1 MYFSKKMI
9 KKGYILVFAA
19 FFSFCSFLNA
29 ETYGSQQLIPAGHWV
44 YDALFML
51 SNETQR
57 TSFATNAPISV
68 GELKMY
74 LNLVPYEK
82 LGDAGKNLYDKLSD
96 YLGEKAFKFDMG
108 PVYFGFNLNA
118 APGVLY
124 KSNSELDWSFATDYT
139 GHNNSV
145 NGYDILSPENYRD
158 KADGSNIDWKKIDEI
173 EMSKL
178 KNPAEYERTV
188 IQDSGAKYGAYSGF
202 INSYGSKSFA
212 EIPLYLG
219 WSDYFIIHTGISF
232 AKSFWGMDTDSNVT
246 NIFYNTSDMDFFW
259 PKTAYGSAGK
269 TFEKWGVNIN
279 FGRQGLQVGKT
290 LTGSVIYN
298 STFETEGYFQLNL
311 YSPRMKYNL
320 DVVQVSTDKYLYM
333 HSVEARPLFDWIRF
347 GILEATLV
355 QSGFE
360 LKHLNPL
367 MIMHSFG
374 SWEDSDYVSDI
385 EKEYYGEA
393 HICQYMGISLEI
405 TPFKYSR
412 LYFLY
417 AQNEM
422 QTPLELGSANAN
434 SIPDS
439 LGFQAGFEL
448 TIPDKNNG
456 WWTGTLEGIYTSPF
470 CYIKQGADWSL
481 YSTRNDMQSNS
492 SVPLCSWIGSP
503 FGPDAIGFQARVS
516 YSQIS
521 KWNAELDY
529 LFLAHGT
536 NSFGLFNNT
545 IEIDGKKYYSYYPSV
560 LRKMGLVTDE
570 EAEDIART
578 YVLTGSVQF
587 TNSITAKASYDIT
600 PQMSLSG
607 RATYSFIFN
616 NKNEEGNFAH
626 GFEGCLMFEYK
637 LFE

>member
-1 MYFSKKMI
+1 MYFTKKMI
-9 KKGYILVFAA
+9 KKGCVLILAA
-19 FFSFCSFLNA
+19 FLSSSVFLNA
-29 ETYGSQQLIPAGHWV
+29 ETYGTQQLIPAGHWV

-51 SNETQR
+51 SNETKR
-57 TSFATNAPISV
+57 TSFATNAPIPV

-74 LNLVPYEK
+74 LELVPYEK
-82 LGDAGKNLYDKLSD
+82 LSDTGKNLYDKVSG
-96 YLGEKAFKFDMG
+96 YLEKKAFSIDMG

-118 APGVLY
+118 APGILY
-124 KSNSELDWSFATDYT
+124 KSNSEIDWSFATDYT
-139 GHNNSV
+139 GHKNSV
-145 NGYDILSPENYRD
+145 NGYEILSPDNYRN
-158 KADGSNIDWKKIDEI
+158 KSDGSNIDWRDVQKTKTGE
-173 EMSKL
+173 
-178 KNPAEYERTV
+178 NPA
-188 IQDSGAKYGAYSGF
+188 INDSVNNKNIKIAEYGAYSSF
-202 INSYGSKSFA
+202 INSYGSKAFA
-212 EIPLYLG
+212 ELPLYLG

-232 AKSFWGMDTDSNVT
+232 AKSFWGMESDSNVT
-246 NIFYNTSDMDFFW
+246 NIFYTSDDMDFMW
-259 PKTAYGSAGK
+259 PKYSYGSAGK
-269 TFEKWGVNIN
+269 TFEKWGVNVN
-279 FGRQGLQVGKT
+279 FGRQGLQIGKT

-311 YSPRMKYNL
+311 YSPRLKYNL
-320 DVVQVSTDKYLYM
+320 DAVQVSTDKYLYM
-333 HSVEARPLFDWIRF
+333 HSIEARPFFNWIRL

-360 LKHLNPL
+360 IKHFNPL

-374 SWEDSDYVSDI
+374 SWEDSDYVSDV

-393 HICQYMGISLEI
+393 HICQYMGISLEL

-422 QTPLELGSANAN
+422 QTPFELGSASAN
-434 SIPDS
+434 SIPDGI
-439 LGFQAGFEL
+439 GFQAGFEL
-448 TIPDKNNG
+448 TVPDKNNG
-456 WWTGTLEGIYTSPF
+456 WWTGTLEGVYTTPF

-492 SVPLCSWIGSP
+492 GVPLCSWIGSP
-503 FGPDAIGFQARVS
+503 FGPDAVGFQARIG

-545 IEIDGKKYYSYYPSV
+545 IEIDGKKYYAYYPSV
-560 LRKMGLVTDE
+560 LRKLGLVTDE
-570 EAEDIART
+570 YSEEIART
-578 YVLTGSVQF
+578 YALTGSVQF
-587 TNSITAKASYDIT
+587 TNRIMAKASYNIT
-600 PQMSLSG
+600 PQMTLSG

-616 NKNEEGNFAH
+616 NRNEEGKFGH
-626 GFEGCLMFEYK
+626 GFECSLMFEYT

>member
-1 MYFSKKMI
+1 MYFTKKMI

-374 SWEDSDYVSDI
+374 SWDDSDYVSDI

>member
-1 MYFSKKMI
+1 MYFTKKMI

>member
-1 MYFSKKMI
+1 MYFTKKM
-9 KKGYILVFAA
+9 KRKGYILFFAA
-19 FFSFCSFLNA
+19 FFSFIQFLNA

-51 SNETQR
+51 SNETKR
-57 TSFATNAPISV
+57 TSFAADAPISV

-74 LNLVPYEK
+74 LDLVPYEK
-82 LGDAGKNLYDKLSD
+82 LGDSGKKLYNRLSE
-96 YLGEKAFKFDMG
+96 YLGKKSFSIDMG

-118 APGVLY
+118 APGIFY
-124 KSNSELDWSFATDYT
+124 KSSSDIDWSFATDYT
-139 GHNNSV
+139 GHKNSV
-145 NGYDILSPENYRD
+145 DGYNILQKENYRT
-158 KADGSNIDWKKIDEI
+158 KADGSNVNWDDEKNHSSDGLPHGI
-173 EMSKL
+173 EDSR
-178 KNPAEYERTV
+178 AE
-188 IQDSGAKYGAYSGF
+188 YGAYSGF
-202 INSYGSKSFA
+202 VNSDGWKSFA

-219 WSDYFIIHTGISF
+219 WSDYFVIHTGISL
-232 AKSFWGMDTDSNVT
+232 AKSFWGMSADSNVT
-246 NIFYNTSDMDFFW
+246 NIFFNTSDMDFMW

-269 TFEKWGVNIN
+269 TFEKWGVNVN

-320 DVVQVSTDKYLYM
+320 DVVQVNTNKYLYM

-347 GILEATLV
+347 GILEATMV

-367 MIMHSFG
+367 MIMHSFA
-374 SWEDSDYVSDI
+374 SWEDSDYVSSD
-385 EKEYYGEA
+385 EKSIYGEA
-393 HICQYMGISLEI
+393 HICQYMGISLEL
-405 TPFKYSR
+405 TPFKYTR

-422 QTPLELGSANAN
+422 QTMFELGSPSAN
-434 SIPDS
+434 SIPDGI
-439 LGFQAGFEL
+439 GFQAGLEL
-448 TIPDKNNG
+448 TIPDKNEG
-456 WWTGTLEGIYTSPF
+456 WWTGTLEGIYTTPF

-481 YSTRNDMQSNS
+481 YSSRNDMQSNS
-492 SVPLCSWIGSP
+492 DVPLYSWIGSP
-503 FGPDAIGFQARVS
+503 FGPDALGFQARLA
-516 YSQIS
+516 YSKIS

-545 IEIDGKKYYSYYPSV
+545 IEIDGKKYYAYYPSV

-570 EAEDIART
+570 EAENIART

-587 TNSITAKASYDIT
+587 TNRISAKASYNINSR
-600 PQMSLSG
+600 MKLSG
-607 RATYSFIFN
+607 RAAYSFIFN
-616 NKNEEGNFAH
+616 NRNEEGKFAQ
-626 GFEGCLMFEYK
+626 GFEGAMSFEYT
-637 LFE
+637 LFD

>member
-1 MYFSKKMI
+1 MYFTKKMI

-393 HICQYMGISLEI
+393 HICQYMGISLEL

>member
-1 MYFSKKMI
+1 MYFTKKMI
-9 KKGYILVFAA
+9 KKGYILVLAA
-19 FFSFCSFLNA
+19 FLSFCPFLNA
-29 ETYGSQQLIPAGHWV
+29 ETYGTQQLIPAGHWV

-82 LGDAGKNLYDKLSD
+82 LSDSGKNLYDKLSD

-118 APGVLY
+118 APGILY

-139 GHNNSV
+139 GHKNSV
-145 NGYDILSPENYRD
+145 NGYDILSPENYRN
-158 KADGSNIDWKKIDEI
+158 KADGSNIDWDKIE
-173 EMSKL
+173 KRV
-178 KNPAEYERTV
+178 A

-202 INSYGSKSFA
+202 INSYGSKAFA
-212 EIPLYLG
+212 DLPLYLG
-219 WSDYFIIHTGISF
+219 WGDYFIIHSGITL

-246 NIFYNTSDMDFFW
+246 NIFYNTSDMDFMW
-259 PKTAYGSAGK
+259 PKSAYGSAGK

-279 FGRQGLQVGKT
+279 FGRQGLQIGKT

-347 GILEATLV
+347 GIMEATLV

-374 SWEDSDYVSDI
+374 SWEDSDYVSDT

-393 HICQYMGISLEI
+393 HICQYMGISLEL

-422 QTPLELGSANAN
+422 QTFFELGSANAN

-448 TIPDKNNG
+448 TIPDRNNG

-503 FGPDAIGFQARVS
+503 FGPDAVGFQARVS

-545 IEIDGKKYYSYYPSV
+545 IEIDGKKYYAYYPSV

-587 TNSITAKASYDIT
+587 TNSITAKASYNIT

-616 NKNEEGNFAH
+616 NKNEEGKIAH

>member
-1 MYFSKKMI
+1 MYFIKKMI

-19 FFSFCSFLNA
+19 FLSFCPFLIA
-29 ETYGSQQLIPAGHWV
+29 ETYGTQQLIPAGHWV

-51 SNETQR
+51 SNETKR
-57 TSFATNAPISV
+57 TSFATNAPIPV

-82 LGDAGKNLYDKLSD
+82 LSDSGKNLYDKLSE
-96 YLGEKAFKFDMG
+96 YLGEKAYGVDMG

-139 GHNNSV
+139 GHKNSV
-145 NGYDILSPENYRD
+145 NGYNILSPGHYRD
-158 KADGSNIDWKKIDEI
+158 KSDGSNIDWTDDKKNDDGTYPGINGSTSNKNIEI
-173 EMSKL
+173 
-178 KNPAEYERTV
+178 AE
-188 IQDSGAKYGAYSGF
+188 YGAYSGF
-202 INSYGSKSFA
+202 INSYGSTSFA
-212 EIPLYLG
+212 ELPLYLG
-219 WSDYFIIHTGISF
+219 WSDYFIIHSGISF
-232 AKSFWGMDTDSNVT
+232 AKSFWGMESDSNVT
-246 NIFYNTSDMDFFW
+246 NIFYNTTDMDFFW

-269 TFEKWGVNIN
+269 TFEKWGVNVS
-279 FGRQGLQVGKT
+279 FGRQGLQIGKT

-333 HSVEARPLFDWIRF
+333 HSVEARPLFDWVRF
-347 GILEATLV
+347 GIMEATLV

-385 EKEYYGEA
+385 EKDYYGEA
-393 HICQYMGISLEI
+393 HICQYMGISLEL

-434 SIPDS
+434 AIPDGI
-439 LGFQAGFEL
+439 GFQAGFEL

-456 WWTGTLEGIYTSPF
+456 WWTGTLEGVYTTPF

-481 YSTRNDMQSNS
+481 YSTRNNMQSNS
-492 SVPLCSWIGSP
+492 SIPLCSWIGSP
-503 FGPDAIGFQARVS
+503 FGPDALGFQARVG

-545 IEIDGKKYYSYYPSV
+545 IEINGEKYYAYYPSV
-560 LRKMGLVTDE
+560 LRKMGLITDE
-570 EAEDIART
+570 EAENIART

-587 TNSITAKASYDIT
+587 TNCITAKASYNIT
-600 PQMSLSG
+600 TQMSLSG

>member
-1 MYFSKKMI
+1 MYFTKKMI

-139 GHNNSV
+139 GHKNSV
-145 NGYDILSPENYRD
+145 NGYDILLPENYRD
-158 KADGSNIDWKKIDEI
+158 KADGSNIDWDKVQKTEKSEKPTINGSGNNKNIEI
-173 EMSKL
+173 
-178 KNPAEYERTV
+178 
-188 IQDSGAKYGAYSGF
+188 AKYGAYSGF

-212 EIPLYLG
+212 ELPLYLG
-219 WSDYFIIHTGISF
+219 WGDYFIIQSGITL
-232 AKSFWGMDTDSNVT
+232 AKSFWGMEKDSNVT

-259 PKTAYGSAGK
+259 PKYAYGSAGK
-269 TFEKWGVNIN
+269 TFEKWGVNVS
-279 FGRQGLQVGKT
+279 FGRQGLQIGKT

-347 GILEATLV
+347 GIMEATLV

-360 LKHLNPL
+360 IKHLNPL

-374 SWEDSDYVSDI
+374 SWEDSDYVSDV

-393 HICQYMGISLEI
+393 HICQYMGISLEL

-422 QTPLELGSANAN
+422 QTPFELGSANAN
-434 SIPDS
+434 SIPDGI
-439 LGFQAGFEL
+439 GFQAGFEL
-448 TIPDKNNG
+448 TVPDKNNG
-456 WWTGTLEGIYTSPF
+456 WWTGTLEGVYTTPF

-503 FGPDAIGFQARVS
+503 FGPDAIGFQARVG

-536 NSFGLFNNT
+536 NSFGLCNNT
-545 IEIDGKKYYSYYPSV
+545 IEIDGKKYYAYYPSV
-560 LRKMGLVTDE
+560 LRKMGLITDE
-570 EAEDIART
+570 EAENIART

-587 TNSITAKASYDIT
+587 TNRITAKASYNIA
-600 PQMSLSG
+600 PHMSLSG

-626 GFEGCLMFEYK
+626 GFEGSLIFEYK

>member
-1 MYFSKKMI
+1 MYFTKKMI

-145 NGYDILSPENYRD
+145 DGYDILSPENYRD

-393 HICQYMGISLEI
+393 HICQYMGISLEL

>member
-1 MYFSKKMI
+1 MYFTKKMI
-9 KKGYILVFAA
+9 KKSYILIFAA
-19 FFSFCSFLNA
+19 FFSFCPFLNA
-29 ETYGSQQLIPAGHWV
+29 ETYGTQQLIPAGHWV

-51 SNETQR
+51 SNETRR

-82 LGDAGKNLYDKLSD
+82 LSDSGKNLYDKLSG
-96 YLGEKAFKFDMG
+96 YLGEKAHSIDMG

-118 APGVLY
+118 APGILY
-124 KSNSELDWSFATDYT
+124 KSNSEIDWSFATDYT
-139 GHNNSV
+139 GHKNSV
-145 NGYDILSPENYRD
+145 NGYNILSTYRR
-158 KADGSNIDWKKIDEI
+158 KADGSNVDWDKIEEKGKTANSD
-173 EMSKL
+173 
-178 KNPAEYERTV
+178 YELPK
-188 IQDSGAKYGAYSGF
+188 IKDSGVEYGAYSGF
-202 INSYGSKSFA
+202 INSYGSSSFA

-219 WSDYFIIHTGISF
+219 WSDYFVIHTGISF
-232 AKSFWGMDTDSNVT
+232 AKSFWGMESDSNVT
-246 NIFYNTSDMDFFW
+246 NIFYNTNDMDFLW

-269 TFEKWGVNIN
+269 TFEKWGVNVN

-333 HSVEARPLFDWIRF
+333 HSIEARPLFDWIRV

-393 HICQYMGISLEI
+393 HICQYMGISLEL

-412 LYFLY
+412 LYLLY

-422 QTPLELGSANAN
+422 QTPFELGSANAN
-434 SIPDS
+434 SIPDGI
-439 LGFQAGFEL
+439 GFQAGFEL
-448 TIPDKNNG
+448 TIPDKKNG
-456 WWTGTLEGIYTSPF
+456 WWTGTLEGVYTTPF

-481 YSTRNDMQSNS
+481 YSTRNNMQSNS
-492 SVPLCSWIGSP
+492 GVPLCSWIGSP
-503 FGPDAIGFQARVS
+503 FGPDAIGFQARVG

-545 IEIDGKKYYSYYPSV
+545 IEINGKEYYAYYPSV
-560 LRKMGLVTDE
+560 LRKLGLVTDE

-587 TNSITAKASYDIT
+587 TNCITAKASYNIT
-600 PQMSLSG
+600 QHMSLSG

>member
-9 KKGYILVFAA
+9 KKGYILIFAA
-19 FFSFCSFLNA
+19 FFSFCPFLNA
-29 ETYGSQQLIPAGHWV
+29 GTYGTQQLIPAGHWV

-51 SNETQR
+51 SNETKR

-82 LGDAGKNLYDKLSD
+82 LSNSGKNLYDKLSG
-96 YLGEKAFKFDMG
+96 YLGEKAHSVDMG

-118 APGVLY
+118 APGILY

-139 GHNNSV
+139 GHKNSV
-145 NGYDILSPENYRD
+145 NGYNILSPENYRN
-158 KADGSNIDWKKIDEI
+158 KADGSNIDWEEI
-173 EMSKL
+173 E
-178 KNPAEYERTV
+178 KNGKKTDEKYELPK
-188 IQDSGAKYGAYSGF
+188 IKDSGTGYGAYSGF
-202 INSYGSKSFA
+202 INSYGSASFA

-219 WSDYFIIHTGISF
+219 WSDYFVIHTGISF
-232 AKSFWGMDTDSNVT
+232 AKSFWGMESDSNVT
-246 NIFYNTSDMDFFW
+246 NIFYSTDDMDFLW

-333 HSVEARPLFDWIRF
+333 HSIEARPLFDWIRF

-393 HICQYMGISLEI
+393 HICQYMGISLEL

-422 QTPLELGSANAN
+422 QTPFELGSANAN
-434 SIPDS
+434 SIPDGIG
-439 LGFQAGFEL
+439 LQAGFEL
-448 TIPDKNNG
+448 TIPDKHNG
-456 WWTGTLEGIYTSPF
+456 WWTGTLEGVYTTPY

-481 YSTRNDMQSNS
+481 YSTRNNMQSNS
-492 SVPLCSWIGSP
+492 GVPLCSWIGSP
-503 FGPDAIGFQARVS
+503 FGPDALGFQARVG
-516 YSQIS
+516 YSQVS

-545 IEIDGKKYYSYYPSV
+545 IEIDGKEYYAYYPSV
-560 LRKMGLVTDE
+560 LRKMGLITDE
-570 EAEDIART
+570 EAENIART
-578 YVLTGSVQF
+578 YALTGSVQF
-587 TNSITAKASYDIT
+587 TNRITAKASYNLARH
-600 PQMSLSG
+600 MSLSG

>member
-1 MYFSKKMI
+1 MYFTKKM
-9 KKGYILVFAA
+9 KRKGYVLFFAA
-19 FFSFCSFLNA
+19 FFAFIQFLNA

-51 SNETQR
+51 SNETKR
-57 TSFATNAPISV
+57 TSFAADAPISV

-74 LNLVPYEK
+74 LDLVPFEK
-82 LGDAGKNLYDKLSD
+82 LGDSGKKLYDRLSE
-96 YLGEKAFKFDMG
+96 YLGKKSFSIDMG

-118 APGVLY
+118 APGIFY
-124 KSNSELDWSFATDYT
+124 KSNSDVDWSFATDYT
-139 GHNNSV
+139 GHKNSV
-145 NGYDILSPENYRD
+145 DGYNILQKENYRT
-158 KADGSNIDWKKIDEI
+158 KADGSNVDWDDEKNHSADGLPHGI
-173 EMSKL
+173 EDSR
-178 KNPAEYERTV
+178 AE
-188 IQDSGAKYGAYSGF
+188 YGAYSGF
-202 INSYGSKSFA
+202 VNSDGWKSFA

-219 WSDYFIIHTGISF
+219 WSDYFVIHTGISL
-232 AKSFWGMDTDSNVT
+232 AKSFWGMSADSNVT
-246 NIFYNTSDMDFFW
+246 NIFFNTSDMDFMW

-269 TFEKWGVNIN
+269 TFEKWGVNVN

-320 DVVQVSTDKYLYM
+320 DVVQVNTNKYLYM

-347 GILEATLV
+347 GILEATMV

-374 SWEDSDYVSDI
+374 SWEDSDYVSSD
-385 EKEYYGEA
+385 EKSIYGEA
-393 HICQYMGISLEI
+393 HICQYMGISLEL
-405 TPFKYSR
+405 TPFKYTR

-422 QTPLELGSANAN
+422 QTMFELGSPSAN
-434 SIPDS
+434 SIPDGI
-439 LGFQAGFEL
+439 GFQAGLEL
-448 TIPDKNNG
+448 TIPDKNEG
-456 WWTGTLEGIYTSPF
+456 WWTGTLEGIYTTPF

-481 YSTRNDMQSNS
+481 YSSRNDMQSNS
-492 SVPLCSWIGSP
+492 DVPLYSWIGSP
-503 FGPDAIGFQARVS
+503 FGPDALGFQARLA
-516 YSQIS
+516 YSKIS

-545 IEIDGKKYYSYYPSV
+545 IEIDGKKYYAYYPSV
-560 LRKMGLVTDE
+560 LRKMGLVTDD
-570 EAEDIART
+570 EAENIART

-587 TNSITAKASYDIT
+587 TNRISAKASYNINSR
-600 PQMSLSG
+600 MKLSG
-607 RATYSFIFN
+607 RAAYSFIFN
-616 NKNEEGNFAH
+616 NRNEEGKFAQ
-626 GFEGCLMFEYK
+626 GFEGAMSFEYT
-637 LFE
+637 LFD

>member
-1 MYFSKKMI
+1 MYFTKKII

-19 FFSFCSFLNA
+19 FLSFCPFLIA
-29 ETYGSQQLIPAGHWV
+29 ETYGTQQLIPAGHWV

-51 SNETQR
+51 SNETKR
-57 TSFATNAPISV
+57 TSFATNAPIPV

-82 LGDAGKNLYDKLSD
+82 LSDSGKNLYDKLSE
-96 YLGEKAFKFDMG
+96 YLGEKAYGVDMG

-139 GHNNSV
+139 GHKNSV
-145 NGYDILSPENYRD
+145 NGYNILSPLDYRD
-158 KADGSNIDWKKIDEI
+158 KSDGSNINWDEVEKEEGHDPTINTSGNNKNI
-173 EMSKL
+173 EI
-178 KNPAEYERTV
+178 AE
-188 IQDSGAKYGAYSGF
+188 YGAYSGF
-202 INSYGSKSFA
+202 INSYGSTSFA
-212 EIPLYLG
+212 ELPLYLG
-219 WSDYFIIHTGISF
+219 WSDYFIIHSGISF
-232 AKSFWGMDTDSNVT
+232 AKSFWGMESDSNVT
-246 NIFYNTSDMDFFW
+246 NIFYNTTDMDFFW

-269 TFEKWGVNIN
+269 TFEKWGVNVS
-279 FGRQGLQVGKT
+279 FGRQGLQIGKT

-333 HSVEARPLFDWIRF
+333 HSVEARPLFDWVRF
-347 GILEATLV
+347 GIMEATLV

-385 EKEYYGEA
+385 EKDYYGEA
-393 HICQYMGISLEI
+393 HICQYMGISLEL

-434 SIPDS
+434 AIPDGI
-439 LGFQAGFEL
+439 GFQAGFEL

-456 WWTGTLEGIYTSPF
+456 WWTGTLEGVYTTPF

-481 YSTRNDMQSNS
+481 YSTRNNMQSNS
-492 SVPLCSWIGSP
+492 SIPLCSWIGSP
-503 FGPDAIGFQARVS
+503 FGPDALGFQARVG

-545 IEIDGKKYYSYYPSV
+545 IEIGREKYYAYYPSV
-560 LRKMGLVTDE
+560 LRKMGLITDE
-570 EAEDIART
+570 EAENIART

-587 TNSITAKASYDIT
+587 TNCITAKASYNIT
-600 PQMSLSG
+600 TQMSLSG

>member
-1 MYFSKKMI
+1 MYFTKKII

-19 FFSFCSFLNA
+19 FLSFCPFLIA
-29 ETYGSQQLIPAGHWV
+29 ETYGTQQLIPAGHWV

-51 SNETQR
+51 SNETKR
-57 TSFATNAPISV
+57 TSFATNAPIPV

-82 LGDAGKNLYDKLSD
+82 LSDSGKNLYDKLSE
-96 YLGEKAFKFDMG
+96 YLGEKAYGVDMG

-118 APGVLY
+118 TPEVLY

-139 GHNNSV
+139 GHKNSV
-145 NGYDILSPENYRD
+145 NGYNILSPGHYRD
-158 KADGSNIDWKKIDEI
+158 KSDGSNINWTDDDGNCPGINGSTSNKNIEI
-173 EMSKL
+173 
-178 KNPAEYERTV
+178 AE
-188 IQDSGAKYGAYSGF
+188 YGAYSGF
-202 INSYGSKSFA
+202 INSYGSKAFA
-212 EIPLYLG
+212 ELPLYLG

-232 AKSFWGMDTDSNVT
+232 AKSFWGMESDSNVT
-246 NIFYNTSDMDFFW
+246 NIFYNTTDMDFFW

-269 TFEKWGVNIN
+269 TFEKWGVNVS
-279 FGRQGLQVGKT
+279 FGRQGLQIGKT

-333 HSVEARPLFDWIRF
+333 HSVEARPLFDWVRF
-347 GILEATLV
+347 GIMEATLV

-385 EKEYYGEA
+385 EKDYYGEA
-393 HICQYMGISLEI
+393 HICQYMGISLEL

-434 SIPDS
+434 AIPDGI
-439 LGFQAGFEL
+439 GFQAGFEL

-456 WWTGTLEGIYTSPF
+456 WWTGTLEGVYTTPF

-481 YSTRNDMQSNS
+481 YSTRNNMQSNS
-492 SVPLCSWIGSP
+492 SIPLCSWIGSP
-503 FGPDAIGFQARVS
+503 FGPDALGFQARVG

-545 IEIDGKKYYSYYPSV
+545 IEIDGEKYYAYYPSV
-560 LRKMGLVTDE
+560 LRKMGLITDE
-570 EAEDIART
+570 EAENIART

-587 TNSITAKASYDIT
+587 TNCITAKASYNIT
-600 PQMSLSG
+600 TQMSLSG

>member
-9 KKGYILVFAA
+9 KKGYILIFAA
-19 FFSFCSFLNA
+19 FFSFCPFLNA
-29 ETYGSQQLIPAGHWV
+29 GTYGTQQLIPAGHWV

-51 SNETQR
+51 SNETKR

-82 LGDAGKNLYDKLSD
+82 LSDSGKNLYDKLSG
-96 YLGEKAFKFDMG
+96 YLGEKAHSIDMG

-118 APGVLY
+118 APGILY

-139 GHNNSV
+139 GHKNSV
-145 NGYDILSPENYRD
+145 NGYNILSPENYRN
-158 KADGSNIDWKKIDEI
+158 KADGSNIDWEEI
-173 EMSKL
+173 E
-178 KNPAEYERTV
+178 KNGKKTDEKYELPK
-188 IQDSGAKYGAYSGF
+188 IKDSGTGYGAYSGF
-202 INSYGSKSFA
+202 INSYGSASFA

-219 WSDYFIIHTGISF
+219 WSDYFVIHTGISF
-232 AKSFWGMDTDSNVT
+232 AKSFWGMESDSNVT
-246 NIFYNTSDMDFFW
+246 NIFYSTDDMDFLW

-333 HSVEARPLFDWIRF
+333 HSIEARPLFDWIRF

-393 HICQYMGISLEI
+393 HICQYMGISLEL

-422 QTPLELGSANAN
+422 QTPFELGSANAN
-434 SIPDS
+434 SIPDGIG
-439 LGFQAGFEL
+439 LQAGFEL
-448 TIPDKNNG
+448 TIPDKHNG
-456 WWTGTLEGIYTSPF
+456 WWTGTLEGVYTTPY

-481 YSTRNDMQSNS
+481 YSTRNNMQSNS
-492 SVPLCSWIGSP
+492 GVPLCSWIGSQ
-503 FGPDAIGFQARVS
+503 FGPDALGFQARVG
-516 YSQIS
+516 YSQVS

-545 IEIDGKKYYSYYPSV
+545 IEIDGKEYYAYYPSV
-560 LRKMGLVTDE
+560 LRKMGLITDE
-570 EAEDIART
+570 EAENIART

-587 TNSITAKASYDIT
+587 TNRITAKASYNLARH
-600 PQMSLSG
+600 MSLSG

>member
-1 MYFSKKMI
+1 
-9 KKGYILVFAA
+9 
-19 FFSFCSFLNA
+19 
-29 ETYGSQQLIPAGHWV
+29 
-44 YDALFML
+44 
-51 SNETQR
+51 
-57 TSFATNAPISV
+57 
-68 GELKMY
+68 
-74 LNLVPYEK
+74 
-82 LGDAGKNLYDKLSD
+82 
-96 YLGEKAFKFDMG
+96 
-108 PVYFGFNLNA
+108 
-118 APGVLY
+118 
-124 KSNSELDWSFATDYT
+124 
-139 GHNNSV
+139 
-145 NGYDILSPENYRD
+145 
-158 KADGSNIDWKKIDEI
+158 
-173 EMSKL
+173 
-178 KNPAEYERTV
+178 
-188 IQDSGAKYGAYSGF
+188 
-202 INSYGSKSFA
+202 
-212 EIPLYLG
+212 
-219 WSDYFIIHTGISF
+219 
-232 AKSFWGMDTDSNVT
+232 MDTDSNVT
-246 NIFYNTSDMDFFW
+246 NIFYNTSDMDFMW
-259 PKTAYGSAGK
+259 PKSAYGSAGK

-279 FGRQGLQVGKT
+279 FGRQGLQIGKT

-347 GILEATLV
+347 GIMEATLV

-374 SWEDSDYVSDI
+374 SWEDSDYVSDT

-393 HICQYMGISLEI
+393 HICQYMGISLEL

-422 QTPLELGSANAN
+422 QTFFELGSANAN

-448 TIPDKNNG
+448 TIPDRNNG

-503 FGPDAIGFQARVS
+503 FGPDAVGFQARVS

-545 IEIDGKKYYSYYPSV
+545 IEIDGKKYYAYYPSV

-578 YVLTGSVQF
+578 YILTGSVQF
-587 TNSITAKASYDIT
+587 TNSITAKASYNIT

-616 NKNEEGNFAH
+616 NKNEEGKFAH

>member
-1 MYFSKKMI
+1 MYFTKKMI
-9 KKGYILVFAA
+9 KKGYILVLTA
-19 FFSFCSFLNA
+19 FLSFCPFLNA
-29 ETYGSQQLIPAGHWV
+29 ETYGTQQLIPAGHWV

-51 SNETQR
+51 SNETKR

-82 LGDAGKNLYDKLSD
+82 LSDSGKNLYDKLSE
-96 YLGEKAFKFDMG
+96 YLGTKSFSIDMG

-139 GHNNSV
+139 GHKNSV
-145 NGYDILSPENYRD
+145 NGYDILSPENYRN
-158 KADGSNIDWKKIDEI
+158 KADGSNIDWDDNKKTEEGHNPTINTSGNNKNIEI
-173 EMSKL
+173 
-178 KNPAEYERTV
+178 AE
-188 IQDSGAKYGAYSGF
+188 YGAYSSF
-202 INSYGSKSFA
+202 INSYGSKAFA
-212 EIPLYLG
+212 ELPLYLG

-232 AKSFWGMDTDSNVT
+232 AKSFWGMNTDSNVT
-246 NIFYNTSDMDFFW
+246 NIFYNTDDMDFFW
-259 PKTAYGSAGK
+259 PKYAYGSAGK
-269 TFEKWGVNIN
+269 TFEKWGVNVS
-279 FGRQGLQVGKT
+279 FGRQGLQIGKT

-333 HSVEARPLFDWIRF
+333 HSVEARPLFDWVRF
-347 GILEATLV
+347 GIMEATLV

-374 SWEDSDYVSDI
+374 SWEDSDYVSDV

-393 HICQYMGISLEI
+393 HICQYMGISLEL

-422 QTPLELGSANAN
+422 QTPFELGSANAN
-434 SIPDS
+434 SIPDGI
-439 LGFQAGFEL
+439 GFQAGFEL
-448 TIPDKNNG
+448 TVPDRNNG
-456 WWTGTLEGIYTSPF
+456 WWTGTLEGIYTTPF

-503 FGPDAIGFQARVS
+503 FGPDAIGFQTRIG

-545 IEIDGKKYYSYYPSV
+545 IEIDGKKYYAYYPSV
-560 LRKMGLVTDE
+560 LRKMGLITDE
-570 EAEDIART
+570 EAENIART

-587 TNSITAKASYDIT
+587 TNRITAKASYNIT
-600 PQMSLSG
+600 QHMNLSG